1 MDRKRP
7 STCLGSRTSVVACA
21 NNPQGRV
28 LSLYG
33 TELQRYTSF
42 RIHPPNDGPVRQ
54 LLFHD
59 KGIIALGPRTVH
71 MAMRR
76 GLPMWNIRYAS
87 TVGLRDVEK
96 VGSDMPGG
104 VDTKT

>member
-1 MDRKRP
+1 MDRQR
-7 STCLGSRTSVVACA
+7 SGTSGLRQAVWQLGSDTM
-21 NNPQGRV
+21 QGRV

-42 RIHPPNDGPVRQ
+42 RIHPSTDGPVRQ

-59 KGIIALGPRTVH
+59 KGVIALGPRTVH

-76 GLPMWNIRYAS
+76 GLPIWNIRYAS
-87 TVGLRDVEK
+87 SVTAGLKMTVLTCLV
-96 VGSDMPGG
+96 V
-104 VDTKT
+104 